1 MSSRRVWTIRRTCP
15 LTTSKRSPV
24 SDWMSSAFASSA
36 DCASR
41 MEAGSISSAHA
52 ALISAQISVSI
63 SISRP
68 RIPCRSPLSG
78 RLTCSIISRF
88 SMNFNIFPGMLHF
101 RAAESGCAPLM
112 AGTPA
117 SSIFQMVIRFGIG
130 FALTASALRGRNQR
144 FPSIFLRNCPVYD
157 FSHAATSSGVPSQ
170 TISPPLSP
178 PSGPRSIR

>member
-1 MSSRRVWTIRRTCP
+1 
-15 LTTSKRSPV
+15 
-24 SDWMSSAFASSA
+24 MSSAFASSA

-52 ALISAQISVSI
+52 APISAQISA

-68 RIPCRSPLSG
+68 RIPCFFKPLTPFRQINLFHYIAFFDEFQHISGNVAFSRSRKRARSADG
-78 RLTCSIISRF
+78 RHTRLVNFSI
-88 SMNFNIFPGMLHF
+88 
-101 RAAESGCAPLM
+101 
-112 AGTPA
+112 
-117 SSIFQMVIRFGIG
+117 VIRFGIG